1 MSGSLDAPPLVSG
14 ERTPDTHSVGG
25 WVHLGAGLDVVG
37 DRKLCHP
44 CRESNTGNSA
54 RSLDTILITLS
65 RRHFPVLGPD
75 IFTSFLRIV
84 FTCEAGVTPSDAFG
98 FGFF

>member
-1 MSGSLDAPPLVSG
+1 M
-14 ERTPDTHSVGG
+14 
-25 WVHLGAGLDVVG
+25 HLGAGLDVVG

-65 RRHFPVLGPD
+65 RRHFTVLGTYFYF
-75 IFTSFLRIV
+75 IFEDSLN
-84 FTCEAGVTPSDAFG
+84 CEVRVIPSDAFG